1 MSNRL
6 ADRLIAARRRR
17 FVGRSEELARFQSA
31 LVADELPFQLLYV
44 YGPGGV
50 GKTTLLSEFG
60 HVAEAAGLAVLRLDG
75 RSLEPV
81 PAAFTA
87 ALRAALDLP
96 PDASVPDVLA
106 ARPGRSLIVIDGY
119 DHLAPLDDWLR
130 DTFLPQLP
138 DNLLLVVGDRSAP
151 CSGWQTDPGWQTLIR
166 TLALRN
172 LSPEES
178 RAYLVR
184 REVPLAEHQKVLDF
198 THGHPLAL
206 SMVAD
211 VLDQRPGQSFEP
223 EAAPDVVKTLLE
235 QFVQKVPGPAHRAAL
250 EACAQV
256 RIVNEAL
263 LSEMLA
269 MPEVH
274 ELFDWLRGLSFI
286 EAQPAGIFPHDLAR
300 EALAADLRWRN
311 PDWCSELHR
320 RARAY
325 YTTRLN
331 QSRDPVQAQRI
342 LLDYVY
348 LHRDNALV
356 RPFLEWQSGGAGVLV
371 DSARPDDLPLLVDMV
386 RRQEGEESARL
397 VETWFKAGSGWLL
410 LRAPAGA
417 PLGFVLMLQLQQAP
431 AALVQADP
439 GAAAAWRY
447 LQARTPL
454 RAGEVATLFRFWM
467 AQDTYQAVS
476 PVQSLIFVH
485 MVRHYLTTPGLA
497 FTFLPSAEPEFW
509 APMFA
514 YADLMRLP
522 ECDFEVGGRRYGV
535 YGHDWRAMPP
545 MAWLA
550 LLAERETAAAPAA
563 GAPARVSEPLLVL
576 SQDEFNQAVRDALRD
591 FARPDLLR
599 ANPLLRSRMI
609 AERAGAQAAPAERV
623 TCLQTLLKDAG
634 EALQASPREAKL
646 YRAVQHTYFQPL
658 ATQEQVAE
666 LLDLPFSTFRRHLKA
681 GMTRVAE
688 TLWDREIGAAA
699 E

>member
-1 MSNRL
+1 MSTRL
-6 ADRLIAARRRR
+6 SDRLTAARRRR

-31 LVADELPFQLLYV
+31 LAAAELPFQLLYV
-44 YGPGGV
+44 HGPGGV
-50 GKTTLLSEFG
+50 GKTTLLSEYG
-60 HVAEAAGLAVLRLDG
+60 RLAEAAGLAVIRLDG
-75 RSLEPV
+75 RSLEPA
-81 PAAFTA
+81 PQAFTA
-87 ALRAALDLP
+87 ALQAALELP
-96 PDASVPDVLA
+96 PGTSVPDSLA
-106 ARPGRSLIVIDGY
+106 ARPGRSQIVIDGY
-119 DHLAPLDDWLR
+119 EHLAPLDDWLR
-130 DTFLPQLP
+130 NTFLPQLP
-138 DNLLLVVGDRSAP
+138 DNLLLVLASRGAP
-151 CSGWQTDPGWQTLIR
+151 SPGWQTDPGWQTLIR

-178 RAYLVR
+178 RAYLAR
-184 REVPLAEHQKVLDF
+184 REVPPAEHQKVLDF

-223 EAAPDVVKTLLE
+223 ESAPDVVKTLLE

-256 RIVNEAL
+256 RIINEAL
-263 LSEMLA
+263 LGEMLA

-286 EAQPAGIFPHDLAR
+286 ESQPAGLLPHDLAR

-331 QSRDPVQAQRI
+331 HSRDPAQAQRV

-348 LHRDNALV
+348 LHRDNAMV
-356 RPFLEWQSGGAGVLV
+356 RPFLEWQSGGAGMLI
-371 DSARPDDLPLLVDMV
+371 DAARPEDCPLLVEMV
-386 RRQEGEESARL
+386 RRHEGDESARL
-397 VETWFKAGSGWLL
+397 AEAWFNASSGWLL
-410 LRAPAGA
+410 LRAPTGA
-417 PLGFVLMLQLQQAP
+417 PAGFVLMLQLQQAP
-431 AALVQADP
+431 SALVEADP

-447 LQARTPL
+447 LQSRTPL
-454 RAGEVATLFRFWM
+454 RPGEVATLFRFWM

-476 PVQSLIFVH
+476 PIQSLLFVH

-497 FTFLPSAEPEFW
+497 FTFLPSAEPDFW

-522 ECDFEVGGRRYGV
+522 ECDFEAGGRRYGV

-550 LLAERETAAAPAA
+550 LLAERETAAAPQA
-563 GAPARVSEPLLVL
+563 GAPARVTEPLLVL

-591 FARPDLLR
+591 FARPDHLR

-609 AERAGAQAAPAERV
+609 AERAGGQAPLAERTSV
-623 TCLQTLLKDAG
+623 LQSLLK
-634 EALQASPREAKL
+634 EAAESLQASPREAKL

-681 GMTRVAE
+681 GVARVAE
-688 TLWDREIGAAA
+688 ALWLREIGAAG